1 MIWLPAIFVAA
12 VTVVAFLP
20 ILRNGFVEWDD
31 YENLISNAHY
41 RGLGW
46 PQLSWMFTT
55 FHMGPYQPLS
65 WMTYGLDY
73 LLWGMK
79 PAGYHLTSLLFHAAN
94 AVFFY
99 FVCRRLL
106 CIVWANNPIHAP
118 WQLSGAAAFAA
129 LFFSVHPLRVES
141 VAWAT
146 ERRDVVS
153 GFFFLATIYCYLK
166 ANSKVEARSARWLTA
181 AVFCYVLSLLG
192 KATAITLP
200 VLLLI
205 LDTHPL
211 GRLHGDPRK
220 WWATS
225 SSRKLLQEKLP
236 FVLPAILF
244 AIVAFLGQQHV
255 AAFKSLGSYGI
266 ESRIAQA
273 LFAAGFYVWKTILPL
288 RLSPLYEIPP
298 NFSFWD
304 PMILAGAAL
313 AIAITITV
321 YGLRKR
327 WPAGLACWAYS
338 LAMLAPVLGIVST
351 GPQLAADRYTYL
363 SFLSWAVLAG
373 AGFLFI
379 TRSANRARTVLA
391 ACLAVILIVSVFGV
405 LTWRQTMVWWDTGT
419 LWTHVLKLNP
429 ESSIAHYNLAKFL
442 ANTGQRDAAMAHYR
456 DALNIR
462 PDDAEAHNNLGL
474 LLAIEGR
481 TEESINE
488 FQTAI
493 KINPGYERA
502 FFNLGRVYTR
512 AGELQQAVENYRQA
526 AILNPNQAEIR
537 LGLGNALARQ
547 GSLEAAA
554 AEFEIATKLNPEMVD
569 ARTALARSLA
579 ALGKKEEAEKEYQ
592 IAKELLLKLKNS
604 TQN

>member
-1 MIWLPAIFVAA
+1 MVGFV
-12 VTVVAFLP
+12 TFMSFSP
-20 ILRNGFVEWDD
+20 ILRNQFVEWDD
-31 YENLISNAHY
+31 YENLISNGHY

-46 PQLSWMFTT
+46 AQLSWMFTT

-73 LLWGMK
+73 LLWEMK

-99 FVCRRLL
+99 FVCRRILG
-106 CIVWANNPIHAP
+106 IVWQNETTHSP
-118 WQLSGAAAFAA
+118 WQLSAAALFGA
-129 LFFSVHPLRVES
+129 LFFSIHPLRVES

-153 GFFFLATIYCYLK
+153 GCFFLATVYCYLR
-166 ANSKVEARSARWLTA
+166 AAASKVEARPARWLTA

-205 LDTHPL
+205 LDTYPL
-211 GRLHGDPRK
+211 RRLDSDPRK

-225 SSRKLLQEKLP
+225 SSRRVLQQKLP

-266 ESRIAQA
+266 ESRVAQA
-273 LFAAGFYVWKTILPL
+273 LFACGFYVWKTILPL

-304 PMILAGAAL
+304 PMILAGAAT
-313 AIAITITV
+313 AIAITVTM
-321 YGLRKR
+321 YGLRKL
-327 WPAGLACWAYS
+327 WPSGLACWAYS
-338 LAMLAPVLGIVST
+338 IAMLAPVLGIVST

-373 AGFLFI
+373 GGLLWVTQSGARVRSLLSAYLTATIVLMIFSLF
-379 TRSANRARTVLA
+379 
-391 ACLAVILIVSVFGV
+391 
-405 LTWRQTMVWWDTGT
+405 TWRQTTVWRDTGT
-419 LWTHVLKLNP
+419 LWSHVLKLNP
-429 ESSIAHYNLAKFL
+429 NSSIAHYNLAKFL
-442 ANTGQRDAAMAHYR
+442 ANTGHRDAAMAHYR
-456 DALNIR
+456 DALKIR
-462 PDDAEAHNNLGL
+462 PDDAEAHNNFGL
-474 LLAIEGR
+474 LLAVEGR
-481 TEESINE
+481 TDESIKE

-493 KINPGYERA
+493 KINPEYERA
-502 FFNLGRVYTR
+502 FFNLGRVYAR
-512 AGELQQAVENYRQA
+512 GGELQQAIENYRQA
-526 AILNPNQAEIR
+526 AILNPQQAEIR
-537 LGLGNALARQ
+537 LGLGNALAQQ

-554 AEFEIATKLNPEMVD
+554 AEFAVATKLSPEMVD

-579 ALGKKEEAEKEYQ
+579 RLGKKEEAEKEYL

-604 TQN
+604 PQN